1 MEMKKIIAA
10 VLALWLGLCS
20 VPAYAGI
27 GDAFDLAGAAVSSMF
42 SEDVDQ
48 TTNDILQRMEKDS
61 SQKKIFREHIQKTE
75 GLEHTI
81 ENAAGHALF
90 LQKIPLV
97 GGIFSRIYF
106 GLVTAYCEYRASD
119 DSHEIVVKFE
129 DMRSDLW
136 DVYGDILQLVR
147 DVDPESTLSMMNFA
161 QQANRGQEL
170 DKALKKIKE
179 EAFRGDAPAA
189 ASQSDGKSAASP
201 AKDAP
206 SAKDAAVEK
215 YRSLARQC
223 GLDGEV
229 VAMSKGT
236 GDGSGVCLVRPAG
249 RSGRYLIYNAVDGI
263 KAAVSADI
271 PVDPIKNNRD
281 GQYSLTLWLDIYDA
295 PRSHD
300 AAAGVWKG
308 TMHRM
313 PILVKYE
320 VKNGEVIPGM
330 ITTANGTE
338 SSANC
343 TEVLYETR
351 NVTTIN
357 LLLTEIRSL
366 R

>member
-1 MEMKKIIAA
+1 
-10 VLALWLGLCS
+10 
-20 VPAYAGI
+20 
-27 GDAFDLAGAAVSSMF
+27 
-42 SEDVDQ
+42 
-48 TTNDILQRMEKDS
+48 
-61 SQKKIFREHIQKTE
+61 
-75 GLEHTI
+75 
-81 ENAAGHALF
+81 
-90 LQKIPLV
+90 
-97 GGIFSRIYF
+97 
-106 GLVTAYCEYRASD
+106 
-119 DSHEIVVKFE
+119 
-129 DMRSDLW
+129 
-136 DVYGDILQLVR
+136 
-147 DVDPESTLSMMNFA
+147 
-161 QQANRGQEL
+161 
-170 DKALKKIKE
+170 
-179 EAFRGDAPAA
+179 
-189 ASQSDGKSAASP
+189 
-201 AKDAP
+201 
-206 SAKDAAVEK
+206 
-215 YRSLARQC
+215 
-223 GLDGEV
+223 
-229 VAMSKGT
+229 MSKGT